1 MKDVAAEAG
10 IDTSLVSRLLNGDDT
25 VRVRPE
31 TEARVMEAVQR
42 LGYRR
47 NSAARTLKTARSM
60 ALGMVLPDLGNVI
73 YPAIARGAE
82 ERASAAGYLLL
93 ITTGTAPLRTE
104 ILEDR
109 VDGLLYAIATRDSV
123 PVLNA
128 PGSPP
133 AILINRREPAAGPS
147 AIVDDQAGVA
157 LATRHLISLG
167 HRWIAHIAGPQNVD
181 TARRR
186 RRGFVNA
193 MAEHGLDVL
202 PGSIVEAQF
211 SELGGATA
219 ASALLDLTPRPT
231 AIVAAN
237 AVAAVGAMAAVRGA
251 GLTIPADVSIIG
263 FHDIPQAAYLEPALT
278 TVQMPLAEL
287 GSRSVDMLLAMI
299 GGAPGADITVASPPE
314 LILRGSCAPPA
325 AP

>member
-1 MKDVAAEAG
+1 MERIEGSVDDVRG
-10 IDTSLVSRLLNGDDT
+10 H
-25 VRVRPE
+25 P
-31 TEARVMEAVQR
+31 
-42 LGYRR
+42 YR
-47 NSAARTLKTARSM
+47 AP
-60 ALGMVLPDLGNVI
+60 ALML
-73 YPAIARGAE
+73 AIGAFDHHP
-82 ERASAAGYLLL
+82 RY
-93 ITTGTAPLRTE
+93 
-104 ILEDR
+104 
-109 VDGLLYAIATRDSV
+109 
-123 PVLNA
+123 
-128 PGSPP
+128 
-133 AILINRREPAAGPS
+133 GPS
-147 AIVDDQAGVA
+147 AGMRCEDADLVVDQMHI
-157 LATRHLISLG
+157 REY
-167 HRWIAHIAGPQNVD
+167 RWIAHIAGPQNVD